1 MKRDEA
7 IVEIKSLRFLIVYF
21 CSLLTSRVAHISNI
35 IHCNISCH
43 RMYTSLFKLE
53 LKCSTSFLSQK
64 KKNCHWM
71 KCYWYELLFV
81 KSEPKK
87 KEKSTFTNHHG
98 AAYLR
103 IRHSCPIRTLSFF
116 FFFDEPETILKRK
129 ETELQR
135 PPRLFQNDGRETSK
149 AISKIKRT
157 KEITRKR
164 PFC

>member
-64 KKNCHWM
+64 KK
-71 KCYWYELLFV
+71 
-81 KSEPKK
+81 KK
-87 KEKSTFTNHHG
+87 KN
-98 AAYLR
+98 
-103 IRHSCPIRTLSFF
+103 LSL
-116 FFFDEPETILKRK
+116 DEMLLI
-129 ETELQR
+129 
-135 PPRLFQNDGRETSK
+135 
-149 AISKIKRT
+149 
-157 KEITRKR
+157 
-164 PFC
+164 